1 MIDSAFLKRIG
12 LTADQITVLTDALT
26 CESRY
31 RQILIQEGVSL
42 GAVEPII
49 RATRIEEVDLTNEP
63 LLREKL
69 RIEWSD
75 FILNKQCQ
83 K

>member
-1 MIDSAFLKRIG
+1 MIDAAFLNRIG
-12 LTADQITVLTDALT
+12 LNEDQVKQLTDAMN

-49 RATRIEEVDLTNEP
+49 RATRLEEVDLTNEP

-69 RIEWSD
+69 RV
-75 FILNKQCQ
+75 
-83 K
+83 